1 MFNEYLE
8 VITDEDQKIT
18 ISAHFAENSNK
29 SILINHGMAEHQ
41 RRYKEFINFL
51 NLNGIN
57 VFIYDHRGHGNR
69 ITSSELIGVFAK
81 QNGWSSVVNDL
92 TDISNFLVNKFSQHT
107 FSLFG
112 HSMGSYITLD
122 SIQSGN
128 PIKNVILSGSSVP
141 DGPILMF
148 QNIFLK
154 LSNLLKGKENYS
166 RTMHDLVFG
175 GFNKS
180 IKNSR
185 TPSDWLSYSASSV
198 DDYIADPL
206 CGFVVSNSLWSD
218 LLVGFNRIFDKNRFH
233 LYHSNLD
240 VLILSGKEDA
250 AGGFGSGPKK
260 LHKILSSKISNC
272 TLKIYDDMRHEI
284 LNEPTRNIVYD
295 DVLHYLINK

>member
-8 VITDEDQKIT
+8 VITDADQKIT
-18 ISAHFAENSNK
+18 ISAYFAENSNK

>member
-18 ISAHFAENSNK
+18 ISAYFAENSNK

-41 RRYKEFINFL
+41 RRYKEFVNFL

-185 TPSDWLSYSASSV
+185 TPSDWLSYSVSSV

-218 LLVGFNRIFDKNRFH
+218 LLVGFSRIFDKNRFH

-260 LHKILSSKISNC
+260 LHKILSSKTSKC

>member
-1 MFNEYLE
+1 
-8 VITDEDQKIT
+8 
-18 ISAHFAENSNK
+18 
-29 SILINHGMAEHQ
+29 
-41 RRYKEFINFL
+41 
-51 NLNGIN
+51 
-57 VFIYDHRGHGNR
+57 
-69 ITSSELIGVFAK
+69 
-81 QNGWSSVVNDL
+81 
-92 TDISNFLVNKFSQHT
+92 
-107 FSLFG
+107 
-112 HSMGSYITLD
+112 
-122 SIQSGN
+122 
-128 PIKNVILSGSSVP
+128 
-141 DGPILMF
+141 
-148 QNIFLK
+148 
-154 LSNLLKGKENYS
+154 
-166 RTMHDLVFG
+166 MHNLVFG

>member
-8 VITDEDQKIT
+8 VITDDGQKIT
-18 ISAHFAENSNK
+18 ISSYFSENSKK

-69 ITSSELIGVFAK
+69 ITKSKPIGIFAK
-81 QNGWSSVVNDL
+81 QNGWNLVVNDL
-92 TDISNFLVNKFSQHT
+92 TDVSNFLLNKFSDHT
-107 FSLFG
+107 FSVFG

-128 PIKNVILSGSSVP
+128 LIKNVILSGSSVP
-141 DGPILMF
+141 DTSILMF

-166 RTMHDLVFG
+166 RTMHQLVFG

-185 TPSDWLSYSASSV
+185 TPSDWLSYSVSSV
-198 DDYIADPL
+198 DDYISDPL
-206 CGFVVSNSLWSD
+206 CGFVVTNSLWSD

-233 LYHSNLD
+233 LYQSDLN

-260 LHKILSSKISNC
+260 LHKILSLNTSNC
-272 TLKIYDDMRHEI
+272 TLKLYDEMRHEI
-284 LNEPTRNIVYD
+284 LNEPSRNIVYD

>member
-233 LYHSNLD
+233 LYHTNLD

>member
-8 VITDEDQKIT
+8 VITGDGEKIT
-18 ISAHFAENSNK
+18 LSSHFSENSKK

-69 ITSSELIGVFAK
+69 ITASEPIGVFAK
-81 QNGWSSVVNDL
+81 QNGWNLVVNDL
-92 TDISNFLVNKFSQHT
+92 NDVSNFLVNKFSDHT
-107 FSLFG
+107 FSVFG

-128 PIKNVILSGSSVP
+128 PIKNIILSGSSVP
-141 DGPILMF
+141 GGSILMF
-148 QNIFLK
+148 QNLFLK

-166 RTMHDLVFG
+166 QTMHELVFG

-185 TPSDWLSYSASSV
+185 TSSDWLSYSISSV

-218 LLVGFNRIFDKNRFH
+218 LLFGFNRIFDKNRFH
-233 LYHSNLD
+233 LYQSNLD

-250 AGGFGSGPKK
+250 AGGFGSGSKK
-260 LHKILSSKISNC
+260 LHKILSSKTSNC
-272 TLKIYDDMRHEI
+272 TLKLYDDMRHEI
-284 LNEPTRNIVYD
+284 LNEPARNIVYD

>member
-18 ISAHFAENSNK
+18 ISAHFAGNSNK

>member
-8 VITDEDQKIT
+8 VINGDGKKIV
-18 ISAHFAENSNK
+18 ISAHFSDESKK
-29 SILINHGMAEHQ
+29 SILISHGMAEHQ

-69 ITSSELIGVFAK
+69 ITESEPIGVFAK
-81 QNGWSSVVNDL
+81 QNGWNLVVNDL
-92 TDISNFLVNKFSQHT
+92 TDVSNFLVDKFSDHT
-107 FSLFG
+107 FSIFG

-122 SIQSGN
+122 SMQSGN

-141 DGPILMF
+141 DGLTLRF
-148 QNIFLK
+148 QNLFLK

-166 RTMHDLVFG
+166 RTMHKLVFG

-180 IKNSR
+180 VKNSR
-185 TPSDWLSYSASSV
+185 TPSDWLSYSVNSV

-206 CGFVVSNSLWSD
+206 CGFVVSNLLWGD
-218 LLVGFNRIFDKNRFH
+218 LLFGFNRIFNKNRFH

-250 AGGFGSGPKK
+250 AGGFGIGPKK
-260 LHKILSSKISNC
+260 LQKILSSKTSDC

-284 LNEPTRNIVYD
+284 LNEPLRNIVYD
-295 DVLHYLINK
+295 DVLHYLINQ

>member
-57 VFIYDHRGHGNR
+57 AFIYDHRGHGNR

-141 DGPILMF
+141 DGAILMF

-166 RTMHDLVFG
+166 RTMHNLVFG

>member
-8 VITDEDQKIT
+8 VITDEDQKII
-18 ISAHFAENSNK
+18 ISAHFAENSYK

-81 QNGWSSVVNDL
+81 QNGWSSVVKDL

-240 VLILSGKEDA
+240 VLIISGKEDA

>member
-1 MFNEYLE
+1 
-8 VITDEDQKIT
+8 
-18 ISAHFAENSNK
+18 
-29 SILINHGMAEHQ
+29 
-41 RRYKEFINFL
+41 L

>member
-8 VITDEDQKIT
+8 VITDEDQKII
-18 ISAHFAENSNK
+18 ISAHFAENSYK

-166 RTMHDLVFG
+166 RTMHNLVFG

>member
-18 ISAHFAENSNK
+18 ISAHFAGNSNK

-122 SIQSGN
+122 SMQSGN

-166 RTMHDLVFG
+166 RTMHNLVFG

>member
-166 RTMHDLVFG
+166 RTMHNLVFG

>member
-18 ISAHFAENSNK
+18 ISAHFAGNSNK

-166 RTMHDLVFG
+166 RTMHNLVFG

>member
-18 ISAHFAENSNK
+18 ISAYFAGNSNK

-166 RTMHDLVFG
+166 RTMHNLVFG

>member
-8 VITDEDQKIT
+8 VITGDGQKIT
-18 ISAHFAENSNK
+18 LSSHFSENSKK

-69 ITSSELIGVFAK
+69 ITASEPIGVFAK
-81 QNGWSSVVNDL
+81 QNGWNLVVNDL
-92 TDISNFLVNKFSQHT
+92 NDVSNFLVNKFSDHT
-107 FSLFG
+107 FSVFG

-128 PIKNVILSGSSVP
+128 PIKNIILSGSSVP
-141 DGPILMF
+141 GGSILMF
-148 QNIFLK
+148 QNLFLK

-166 RTMHDLVFG
+166 QTMHELVFG

-185 TPSDWLSYSASSV
+185 TSSDWLSYSASSV
-198 DDYIADPL
+198 DDYIAEVEANYTNAASDEEKLNIIMTEYHLALFGNGVEAYNSYRRTGMPNDLQPL
-206 CGFVVSNSLWSD
+206 RAADVDNFLRSFFYPTTSVSNNSNSD
-218 LLVGFNRIFDKNRFH
+218 QKD
-233 LYHSNLD
+233 D
-240 VLILSGKEDA
+240 VTAQVFWDTNP
-250 AGGFGSGPKK
+250 AGGFIK
-260 LHKILSSKISNC
+260 
-272 TLKIYDDMRHEI
+272 
-284 LNEPTRNIVYD
+284 
-295 DVLHYLINK
+295 

>member
-8 VITDEDQKIT
+8 VITDEDQKII
-18 ISAHFAENSNK
+18 ISAHFAENSYK

-233 LYHSNLD
+233 LYQSNLD
-240 VLILSGKEDA
+240 ILILSGKEDA

-284 LNEPTRNIVYD
+284 LNEPARNIVYD